1 MQRLGKGKEV
11 DFTVCPPK
19 IDKLTFFSPF
29 IPDEVRYAVPYL
41 HAVSRD
47 IVLKII
53 DDVLSDESI
62 CDKEDSFVI
71 LYTRAFALSA
81 EEVSLLLTAIQSI
94 ARFTIKNKVTFQTI
108 STDLKKM
115 NIPDPIN
122 EHFVMRMRQRRSA
135 LEKLATLHRVGFPVL
150 RRLRWRVD
158 VVIST
163 GSLGRVM
170 KPVLML
176 QMILNDATV
185 KTFEVSVEQFN
196 QLRFGA
202 AKVLQDMQLL
212 ERHPILRIVNEFEKR
227 NVDERFK

>member
-176 QMILNDATV
+176 QV
-185 KTFEVSVEQFN
+185 FN
-196 QLRFGA
+196 LF
-202 AKVLQDMQLL
+202 
-212 ERHPILRIVNEFEKR
+212 
-227 NVDERFK
+227 